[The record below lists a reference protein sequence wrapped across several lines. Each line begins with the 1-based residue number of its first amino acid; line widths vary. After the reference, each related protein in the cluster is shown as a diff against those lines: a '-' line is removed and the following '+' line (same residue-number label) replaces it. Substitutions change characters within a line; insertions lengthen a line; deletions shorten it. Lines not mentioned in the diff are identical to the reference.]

1 MNLCPTPKNR
11 KTYVLHREIP
21 TVGLWLCIYW
31 YAIHDAAT
39 YPAPNLHA
47 RVLARGSLSIDAGS
61 RLLHALLDR
70 CDKSSEGRG
79 CPFSKGIILAKE
91 MVQAQLFE
99 IFGEVWIEARIGR
112 RALPSSDSPRG
123 GLQRATMD

>member
-1 MNLCPTPKNR
+1 MLRGYRGSGQRSWQFVDATVFESSVNLCPTPKNR

-39 YPAPNLHA
+39 YPAPKLHA
-47 RVLARGSLSIDAGS
+47 RVLARVSLSIDAGS

-79 CPFSKGIILAKE
+79 CPFSKGIILAKRE

-99 IFGEVWIEARIGR
+99 IFGEV
-112 RALPSSDSPRG
+112 
-123 GLQRATMD
+123 